1 MVSQEVYPER
11 RPARRAKRVAV
22 TNVEFLAVQRV
33 VKVA

>member
-1 MVSQEVYPER
+1 L